1 MIGGKQRAANA
12 KKEEKKGKAA
22 ESDKIPVKSDSASS
36 LKPKSCAFHIPIFP
50 FPFLLP
56 LSPNGSPITQSSPFF
71 FLFLSSSLLGGA
83 SSFTIGCFLG

>member
-50 FPFLLP
+50 IP
-56 LSPNGSPITQSSPFF
+56 LS
-71 FLFLSSSLLGGA
+71 A
-83 SSFTIGCFLG
+83 SSFFRQMGHHLLLP